1 MAAETQVYSVKMRP
15 LLRDYLLPAEGW
27 QIITGTT

>member
-1 MAAETQVYSVKMRP
+1 MAAEFQVYFVKMRP
-15 LLRDYLLPAEGW
+15 LVSDYLLPAESW